1 MLKKLIFGCGVV
13 LALMTATAAQAEE
26 IPVVSTTGVNLRA
39 GPGLDYPVVVDLPAG
54 ARMVLHGCLT
64 GYAWCD
70 VTWRGNRGW
79 LSAAYMSAIYRNAP
93 VAVTAAA
100 ATRLGIAIVTFDAGY
115 WHRYYFGRPWYPRW
129 RYYRW

>member
-1 MLKKLIFGCGVV
+1 MLKTVTLAFAVA
-13 LALMTATAAQAEE
+13 LALAMATAVEAAE
-26 IPVVSTTGVNLRA
+26 IPVTSTTGGNLRA
-39 GPGLDYPVVVDLPAG
+39 GPGLNYPVVVDLPPG

-64 GYAWCD
+64 GYSWCD

-93 VAVTAAA
+93 IAVTAAA
-100 ATRLGIAIVTFDAGY
+100 AARLGIAIVAFDAGY
-115 WHRYYFGRPWYPRW
+115 WHRYYFRRPWFPRW